1 MMTNIQMKKENE
13 SAATQE
19 ELFRLIF
26 ERQARWGVPFAIESI
41 SRKE

>member
-1 MMTNIQMKKENE
+1 MMTNIQMKEENK

-26 ERQARWGVPFAIESI
+26 ERQARWGIPLASESI